1 MYKIG
6 LFSPIFYFFEIFFKK
21 IKKVVDKSGMVWYY
35 ITCRWRRR
43 QKLKKVFKKNKKSS
57 WQTTSSMVRYK
68 SCWQKRT
75 ELLKNEVQKVFQ
87 KKLKKVLDKHLNLW

>member
-35 ITCRWRRR
+35 ITCR
-43 QKLKKVFKKNKKSS
+43 
-57 WQTTSSMVRYK
+57 
-68 SCWQKRT
+68 
-75 ELLKNEVQKVFQ
+75 
-87 KKLKKVLDKHLNLW
+87 